1 MSEMH
6 YEIPE
11 DPYEAEVDPLHTKL
25 LYYVGNEIIKQRVA
39 SKRVRRGSNQLFMS
53 TAMQEHEA
61 AQLDDFF
68 VELPHNSPTTKIE
81 HRLRLE
87 TCTKG
92 WFSSGRFAKHIL
104 DESDSGYPT
113 IRLTAERERHLV
125 SPLGKAFGSFVLR
138 SEVSYEC
145 LGRDTLIMRQPP
157 EAIDRYDLGLGM
169 HYAKANDE
177 LLWEEM
183 YPYWQN
189 DQFNR
194 QAISSGRFADF
205 RLLDDGTADYLEP
218 ATIQEFGAIMTTLGR
233 M

>member
-11 DPYEAEVDPLHTKL
+11 DPYEAHVDSLHTGL

-53 TAMQEHEA
+53 TRMEDGEA

-68 VELPHNSPTTKIE
+68 VELQHNSPTAKLE

-92 WFSSGRFAKHIL
+92 WFSRGKLAKHIL
-104 DESDSGYPT
+104 DVSDSGYPT

-157 EAIDRYDLGLGM
+157 EAIDRYGLSLGM
-169 HYAKANDE
+169 KYAETHDE

-205 RLLDDGTADYLEP
+205 SILDDGTADYLEP
-218 ATIQEFGAIMTTLGR
+218 ATIQEFGAIMTTLGS